1 MADYLQN
8 LLSDAVGIARGY
20 VGSGVRIS
28 VATNYTGEIPVASA
42 ALGNSSSTDAGGSD
56 RSGVVSRIFGLR
68 AAVIVRNARGDVIS
82 TLGERPPVD
91 PVRALVA
98 LAVAGGLVWLLVR
111 GATR

>member
-1 MADYLQN
+1 MSNYLQS
-8 LLSDAVGIARGY
+8 LLSDAVGVARDY

-42 ALGNSSSTDAGGSD
+42 AFGGKSGEGEAGGA
-56 RSGVVSRIFGLR
+56 GVVSRIFGLR

-82 TLGERPPVD
+82 TFGERPPVD
-91 PVRALVA
+91 PVRAIVA
-98 LAVAGGLVWLLVR
+98 FAVVGGLVWLLVR